1 MKYSTRVIVIVI
13 FGAYILLMLWL
24 LFGQRLEYYDI
35 PGTYW
40 EKVQYSLNL
49 IPGATINDFIA
60 VLSGVDNP
68 YLVRHAVINLAG
80 NIVMFIPLGFFL
92 PCLWVRLRS
101 FGQVLLAIVGI
112 IVIIELI
119 QLFTL
124 LGSCDIDDLLLNTI
138 GAVIGWLL
146 WRAGHYLSHRFRLQ
160 QQQKD

>member
-60 VLSGVDNP
+60 VLS
-68 YLVRHAVINLAG
+68 
-80 NIVMFIPLGFFL
+80 
-92 PCLWVRLRS
+92 S
-101 FGQVLLAIVGI
+101 GQ
-112 IVIIELI
+112 
-119 QLFTL
+119 
-124 LGSCDIDDLLLNTI
+124 S
-138 GAVIGWLL
+138 
-146 WRAGHYLSHRFRLQ
+146 S
-160 QQQKD
+160 